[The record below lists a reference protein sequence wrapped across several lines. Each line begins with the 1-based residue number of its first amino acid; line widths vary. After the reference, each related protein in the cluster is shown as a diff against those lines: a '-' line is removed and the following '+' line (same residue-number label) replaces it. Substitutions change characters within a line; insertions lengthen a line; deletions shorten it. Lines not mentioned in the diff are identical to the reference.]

1 MLLRLFY
8 FLFFALLPVVADAR
22 LITQKKDGVLLVKS
36 ATYKETEDLF
46 RQYGYGGFSEI
57 NSRFPRIYFLRLPT
71 DWAEIPESD
80 DKHRVFIKIL
90 LPLILQAN
98 ENVLKERSWLED
110 MRQKTKSGRQL
121 TAAEQK
127 KLEKLAQKYDAF
139 TRLKGTERIAV
150 QLKLLLEK
158 ADTVPPSLLAATAGI
173 YSNWGTSRLA
183 LQANSLYLQE
193 IWYEKQ
199 GLEPL
204 DDPDADY
211 RYKIYGNL
219 AEGIADH
226 ILKINSS
233 INYNYLRVSRT
244 NSRKMGRPLYGPQVA
259 ATMMLDNNLKNIA
272 GMIDYTFSYYKL
284 QNADYKPQLED
295 VK

>member
-8 FLFFALLPVVADAR
+8 FLLFALLPVVADAR

-46 RQYGYGGFSEI
+46 SQYGYGGFSEI

-71 DWAEIPESD
+71 DWSEIPESD
-80 DKHRVFIKIL
+80 DKHRIFIKIL

-98 ENVLKERSWLED
+98 ENVLKERSQLEN
-110 MRQKTKSGRQL
+110 MLQKIKSGQQL
-121 TAAEQK
+121 MATEQK
-127 KLEKLAQKYDAF
+127 KLEELAQKYDAF
-139 TRLKGTERIAV
+139 TRLKGDEKIAV
-150 QLKLLLEK
+150 QIKLLMDK
-158 ADTVPPSLLAATAGI
+158 VDAVPPSLLAASAGI

-193 IWYEKQ
+193 IWYEKR

-204 DDPDADY
+204 DDADADY
-211 RYKIYGNL
+211 RYKIYSNL

-233 INYNYLRVSRT
+233 INYNYLRASRT